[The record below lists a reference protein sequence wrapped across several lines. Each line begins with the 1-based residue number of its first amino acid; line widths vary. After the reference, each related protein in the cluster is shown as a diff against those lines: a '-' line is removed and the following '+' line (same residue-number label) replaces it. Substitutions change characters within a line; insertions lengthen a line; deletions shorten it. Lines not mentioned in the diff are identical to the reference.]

1 MKATNSPV
9 LSCAMTYIA
18 RNLIWSLADN
28 GILGC
33 VRKAPEEKICCKT
46 WITFL
51 KMYQPGTDAGKSQA
65 TTAARCQH
73 GCPRGGHWQCYNGYI
88 LTCFSLVGLL
98 KPTANWVTFECWGI
112 WKVIYSPVFPTVL
125 CVSVRSLQK
134 SHVYVSL
141 SVQSWIIVSEV
152 AESDYLN

>member
-1 MKATNSPV
+1 MQVKVEQQLLHVANTGAHVEASDSV
-9 LSCAMTYIA
+9 TT
-18 RNLIWSLADN
+18 
-28 GILGC
+28 
-33 VRKAPEEKICCKT
+33 V
-46 WITFL
+46 TF
-51 KMYQPGTDAGKSQA
+51 
-65 TTAARCQH
+65 
-73 GCPRGGHWQCYNGYI
+73 W
-88 LTCFSLVGLL
+88 LVFLRSVFL

-152 AESDYLN
+152 AESNYLN